1 MPGCPTTKSPRR
13 PDWRAAPLEPR
24 WRGRAGDWSKP
35 TMQDWKEDS
44 MSHVDEGTLHA
55 YLDGE
60 LPSAE
65 RAALEAHLAGC
76 ATCRANLTEERAL
89 RERATAVL
97 GSARPAERPAPP
109 LEQLRREPKRS
120 PWRVRRSFA
129 WAASIAL
136 ALGLGYYMRTP
147 AYRVAPTPQTPAEPV
162 GVAQNRAVA
171 TEEDKTPARPQSQ
184 RRPSE
189 RQASRPVDEVVVA
202 RDAPRGD
209 SATTLTVRGNALP
222 VAQATGAAAP
232 APGLADSAKLDAGA
246 VSGALARAEPDR
258 APAAPASIV
267 VDGAPARRLAS
278 TAWPVINR
286 RLARSILGEEPVG
299 LPGLATRAFR
309 RAPGTDGTV
318 VVEQVLDSS
327 TVIQIFQRPAYPY
340 DSSGSGSIN
349 EGRSRPRAYA
359 SEDRARERS
368 NLRFGRF
375 VRGLRVEITGPLSAD
390 SLNRL
395 LEQVAPLPPL
405 P

>member
-1 MPGCPTTKSPRR
+1 
-13 PDWRAAPLEPR
+13 
-24 WRGRAGDWSKP
+24 
-35 TMQDWKEDS
+35 MQDWKEDS

-65 RAALEAHLAGC
+65 RAVLEAHLAGC

-97 GSARPAERPAPP
+97 GAARPVERPAPP

-136 ALGLGYYMRTP
+136 ALGIGYYMRSPSPDARTSSAQTQGIALDQNP
-147 AYRVAPTPQTPAEPV
+147 AAIAEDKAPT
-162 GVAQNRAVA
+162 
-171 TEEDKTPARPQSQ
+171 RPQSQ
-184 RRPSE
+184 RRPSQ
-189 RQASRPVDEVVVA
+189 RQAARPVDEVVVA
-202 RDAPRGD
+202 QKAPRPD
-209 SATTLTVRGNALP
+209 S
-222 VAQATGAAAP
+222 AAP
-232 APGLADSAKLDAGA
+232 APRLADSVKLNARA
-246 VSGALARAEPDR
+246 VSGALARAELDR
-258 APAAPASIV
+258 APAAAAII
-267 VDGAPARRLAS
+267 VDGAPLRQL
-278 TAWPVINR
+278 TPTTWPVINR
-286 RLARSILGEEPVG
+286 RVARSILGEEPVG

-318 VVEQVLDSS
+318 VVEQALDSS

-340 DSSGSGSIN
+340 DSSGSGTIN

-359 SEDRARERS
+359 NENQARERS

>member
-1 MPGCPTTKSPRR
+1 
-13 PDWRAAPLEPR
+13 
-24 WRGRAGDWSKP
+24 
-35 TMQDWKEDS
+35 

-60 LPSAE
+60 LPSGE

-109 LEQLRREPKRS
+109 LEQLRREPQRS

-136 ALGLGYYMRTP
+136 ALGLGYYMRNPGASPMASVPP
-147 AYRVAPTPQTPAEPV
+147 APAQPVA
-162 GVAQNRAVA
+162 VAQNRAVA

-184 RRPSE
+184 RQRRPGE

-202 RDAPRGD
+202 QQAPRAD
-209 SATTLTVRGNALP
+209 S
-222 VAQATGAAAP
+222 AAP
-232 APGLADSAKLDAGA
+232 ALRLADSVKLDAGA
-246 VSGALARAEPDR
+246 VSGALARAEADR
-258 APAAPASIV
+258 APPPAAPASIV

-278 TAWPVINR
+278 AAWPVINR

-299 LPGLATRAFR
+299 LPGLATRAYR

-340 DSSGSGSIN
+340 DSSGSGYTN
-349 EGRSRPRAYA
+349 DEGRSRPRVYA

-368 NLRFGRF
+368 SLRFGRF

>member
-1 MPGCPTTKSPRR
+1 MPGCRTTKSPRK
-13 PDWRAAPLEPR
+13 PDWRAAQLEPR

-35 TMQDWKEDS
+35 MMQDWKEDS

-55 YLDGE
+55 YLDRE

-65 RAALEAHLAGC
+65 RATLEAHLAGC
-76 ATCRANLTEERAL
+76 ATCRANLTEERGL
-89 RERATAVL
+89 RERANAVL

-109 LEQLRREPKRS
+109 LEQLRREPQRS

-136 ALGLGYYMRTP
+136 ALGLGYYMRSPSASPVASVPP
-147 AYRVAPTPQTPAEPV
+147 APARPVAM
-162 GVAQNRAVA
+162 AQNRAAA

-184 RRPSE
+184 RQRRPGE
-189 RQASRPVDEVVVA
+189 RQASRPMDEVVVA
-202 RDAPRGD
+202 QQAPRAD
-209 SATTLTVRGNALP
+209 S
-222 VAQATGAAAP
+222 AAP
-232 APGLADSAKLDAGA
+232 ALRLADSVKLDAGA

-258 APAAPASIV
+258 APPSAAPASII
-267 VDGAPARRLAS
+267 VDGAPARQLGS
-278 TAWPVINR
+278 TAWPMLNR
-286 RLARSILGEEPVG
+286 RLARPLLGEEPVR

-340 DSSGSGSIN
+340 DSSGSGYSN
-349 EGRSRPRAYA
+349 EGRSRPRVYA

-368 NLRFGRF
+368 SLRFGRF

>member
-1 MPGCPTTKSPRR
+1 
-13 PDWRAAPLEPR
+13 
-24 WRGRAGDWSKP
+24 
-35 TMQDWKEDS
+35 

-65 RAALEAHLAGC
+65 RAALEAHLADC

-109 LEQLRREPKRS
+109 LEQLRREPQRS

-136 ALGLGYYMRTP
+136 ALGLGYYMRSPGASPVASVSP
-147 AYRVAPTPQTPAEPV
+147 APAEPV
-162 GVAQNRAVA
+162 AVAQNRAVA
-171 TEEDKTPARPQSQ
+171 TEEDKTPARPERQ
-184 RRPSE
+184 RRPGE
-189 RQASRPVDEVVVA
+189 RQASRPVDEVVGEET
-202 RDAPRGD
+202 PRGD
-209 SATTLTVRGNALP
+209 SA
-222 VAQATGAAAP
+222 AP
-232 APGLADSAKLDAGA
+232 ALRLADSVKLDAGA
-246 VSGALARAEPDR
+246 VSGALARADR

-267 VDGAPARRLAS
+267 VDGAPARRLAA

>member
-1 MPGCPTTKSPRR
+1 M
-13 PDWRAAPLEPR
+13 
-24 WRGRAGDWSKP
+24 
-35 TMQDWKEDS
+35 MQDWKEDS

-89 RERATAVL
+89 RERATSVL
-97 GSARPAERPAPP
+97 GAARPAERPAPP
-109 LEQLRREPKRS
+109 LEQLRREPQRS

-136 ALGLGYYMRTP
+136 ALGLGYYMRSP
-147 AYRVAPTPQTPAEPV
+147 GASPVASVSQAPTHPV
-162 GVAQNRAVA
+162 AVAQNRATA
-171 TEEDKTPARPQSQ
+171 TEEDKTARPQSQ
-184 RRPSE
+184 RRPGE

-202 RDAPRGD
+202 QEAPRRE
-209 SATTLTVRGNALP
+209 S
-222 VAQATGAAAP
+222 AAP
-232 APGLADSAKLDAGA
+232 APRLADSVKL
-246 VSGALARAEPDR
+246 
-258 APAAPASIV
+258 
-267 VDGAPARRLAS
+267 DGAPARQLGS
-278 TAWPVINR
+278 TAWPMINR
-286 RLARSILGEEPVG
+286 RTARSILGEEPVG

-309 RAPGTDGTV
+309 RAPGTEGTV

-340 DSSGSGSIN
+340 DSSGSGYVN

>member
-1 MPGCPTTKSPRR
+1 
-13 PDWRAAPLEPR
+13 
-24 WRGRAGDWSKP
+24 
-35 TMQDWKEDS
+35 

-55 YLDGE
+55 YLERE

-65 RAALEAHLAGC
+65 RATLEAHLAGC
-76 ATCRANLTEERAL
+76 ATCRANLTEERGL
-89 RERATAVL
+89 RERASAVL

-109 LEQLRREPKRS
+109 LEQLRREPQRS

-136 ALGLGYYMRTP
+136 ALGLGYYMRSP
-147 AYRVAPTPQTPAEPV
+147 GASPVASVSPAPTQVA
-162 GVAQNRAVA
+162 VAQNRAVA

-184 RRPSE
+184 RRPAE
-189 RQASRPVDEVVVA
+189 RQASRPAVDEVVAIA
-202 RDAPRGD
+202 REAPRGD
-209 SATTLTVRGNALP
+209 SA
-222 VAQATGAAAP
+222 AP
-232 APGLADSAKLDAGA
+232 ALRLADSVKLDAGA
-246 VSGALARAEPDR
+246 VSGALARAERDR
-258 APAAPASIV
+258 ASAAPASVI
-267 VDGAPARRLAS
+267 VDGAPARQLGS
-278 TAWPVINR
+278 TAWPMINR

-340 DSSGSGSIN
+340 DSSASGYIN

>member
-1 MPGCPTTKSPRR
+1 
-13 PDWRAAPLEPR
+13 
-24 WRGRAGDWSKP
+24 
-35 TMQDWKEDS
+35 

-65 RAALEAHLAGC
+65 RAALEEHLAGC

-89 RERATAVL
+89 RERASAVL

-109 LEQLRREPKRS
+109 LEQLRRAPQRS

-136 ALGLGYYMRTP
+136 ALGLGYYMRSPGASPVASVPP
-147 AYRVAPTPQTPAEPV
+147 APAQPVAL
-162 GVAQNRAVA
+162 AQNRAVA

-184 RRPSE
+184 RRPGE
-189 RQASRPVDEVVVA
+189 RQASRPVDEVAQANTRVDSALLFAETARVA
-202 RDAPRGD
+202 AAHAPR
-209 SATTLTVRGNALP
+209 
-222 VAQATGAAAP
+222 
-232 APGLADSAKLDAGA
+232 LADSVKLDAGA
-246 VSGALARAEPDR
+246 VSGALARAERDR
-258 APAAPASIV
+258 ASAAPASVI
-267 VDGAPARRLAS
+267 VDGAPARQLGS
-278 TAWPVINR
+278 TAWPMINR

-340 DSSGSGSIN
+340 DSSGSGYIN